1 MTVGDSASESKPRR
15 LFFALWPTPAL
26 QQQLY
31 ALARPLLEQAQGA
44 RRTQAENLH
53 LTLAFLGSVDAKG
66 RACLEQRAEEI
77 RVPSFELVF
86 EQLGFFRGGT
96 WWVGTERV
104 PSPLRTLVNALKAAQ
119 AACGLSPE
127 NREYQAHVTLAR
139 DLRRRPPPLSFDP
152 IVWPVRQFALVRSQT
167 APDGARY
174 EVLRRWP
181 LEPPVGK

>member
-1 MTVGDSASESKPRR
+1 MTVGDSANASKPQR
-15 LFFALWPTPAL
+15 LFFALWPEAAL
-26 QQQLY
+26 QQRLY
-31 ALARPLLEQAQGA
+31 ALARPVLEQARDG
-44 RRTQAENLH
+44 RRTRAENLH
-53 LTLAFLGSVDAKG
+53 LTLAFLGSVDAKV

-77 RVPSFELVF
+77 RAPSFELVF
-86 EQLGFFRGGT
+86 ERFGYFRGGT
-96 WWVGTERV
+96 WWAGTERA
-104 PSPLRTLVNALKAAQ
+104 PPPLFTLVDALKAAQ

-127 NREYQAHVTLAR
+127 NHEYHAHVTLAR

-181 LEPPVGK
+181 LVPPAGN